1 MYVYI
6 CKKIIYMQIMLLF
19 DAYLDRFCF
28 LIYIEMYVYMHA
40 CMHICEIRV
49 SVYIYIYIDEKQ
61 QIDMQSLLRLGFP
74 FVHRNGTFKTQQN
87 AVTGESEIKVSF
99 ENTVSFRNL

>member
-1 MYVYI
+1 MH
-6 CKKIIYMQIMLLF
+6 IILLF
-19 DAYLDRFCF
+19 DPHLDRFCF

-40 CMHICEIRV
+40 C
-49 SVYIYIYIDEKQ
+49 IYVKSESLFIHIDEKQ
-61 QIDMQSLLRLGFP
+61 QIDMQSLVRLGFP
-74 FVHRNGTFKTQQN
+74 LVHRNGTFKTQQN

>member
-40 CMHICEIRV
+40 C
-49 SVYIYIYIDEKQ
+49 IYVKSESPFIYIDGKQ
-61 QIDMQSLLRLGFP
+61 HIHMQSLVRLGFP
-74 FVHRNGTFKTQQN
+74 LVHRNGT
-87 AVTGESEIKVSF
+87 
-99 ENTVSFRNL
+99 